1 MAEEDVVLITQCP
14 SDSWFEG
21 FILRPNGK
29 VLATRLDK
37 PELYTFEA
45 EDQDAIP
52 QLVCTLPN
60 CNSLTNICS
69 IPGYEDEYF
78 VLASTADLE
87 LVTQKDVWLWRVIMG
102 SDDNVPPKTIRVTSV
117 PEEGYCLGVK
127 AVSDRIVLLPDGKTS
142 CIWHL
147 DTQTGKK
154 TLFADDEPMKQVA
167 DDGFFG
173 VNRLQIIGDYV
184 YFTNSSGGILGRI
197 PVELDPSHEDVG
209 IRTTGPAQVIVDNLP
224 SNLDGLAVS
233 PDQTHAYVASHIDGC
248 LHKVQID
255 TATGKGTTHV
265 VMSSLDNPTGVN
277 LVPQPDDPGNMKLYI
292 VCCGEIE
299 VAWMPREDNPWEAI
313 RDINSAVTVTVTQEV
328 VETSSSSIWD
338 WKEKERD
345 I

>member
-1 MAEEDVVLITQCP
+1 MAKEDVVLITQCP

-21 FILRPNGK
+21 FVLRPNGK

-37 PELYTFEA
+37 PELYTFEP
-45 EDQDAIP
+45 EDQDAVP

-60 CNSLTNICS
+60 CNSLANICA
-69 IPGYEDEYF
+69 IPGSDDEYF

-87 LVTQKDVWLWRVIMG
+87 LVAQKDVSLWRIALG
-102 SDDNVPPKTIRVTSV
+102 GHDSAPPKTIRIANV
-117 PEEGYCLGVK
+117 PEEGYCMGVK
-127 AVSDRIVLLPDGKTS
+127 AVSDRIVLIPDGKTS

-154 TLFADDEPMKQVA
+154 TLFADDQSMKQVVE
-167 DDGFFG
+167 DGLFG
-173 VNRLQIIGDYV
+173 VNRIQIFGDYV

-197 PVELDPSHEDVG
+197 PVELDPSHADVG
-209 IRTTGPAQVIVDNLP
+209 IRKTGPVQVIADNLP

-233 PDQTHAYVASHIDGC
+233 PDQAHAYVASHIDGH

-255 TATGKGTTHV
+255 AATGKGDAQV
-265 VMSSLDNPTGVN
+265 IMSNLDSPTGVN
-277 LVPQPDDPGNMKLYI
+277 LVPQPDDPAKIKLYI

-313 RDINSAVTVTVTQEV
+313 RDINSAITFTVTEEV
-328 VETSSSSIWD
+328 VETTSTSIWNLR
-338 WKEKERD
+338 ERERER
-345 I
+345 